1 MKTTAQ
7 LKTTEPRK
15 ATQLRKTTQPK
26 KTTQLRT
33 LLNSNQLEFLIEA
46 HDGISAKIA
55 EEAGFQGIWGSG
67 LSISAQLG
75 VRDNNEASWT
85 QVLEVV
91 EFMSD
96 ATSVPILLDGDTGYG
111 NFNNVQRLV
120 KKLEQRGVAGVC
132 IEDKLFPKTNSFIKG
147 TAQPL
152 ADMDEFCGKI
162 KAAKDA
168 QSDDDFVLIARVE
181 AFIAGWGLSEAL
193 RRAQA
198 YYDAG
203 ADGILIHSSLHVADE
218 VLAFKREWGDR
229 SPVVIVPTKYY
240 ATPTEVFRDAGFSI
254 AIWANHLLRASVTMT
269 QKVAQTLMLEQ
280 NLLNVEDKIVPVS
293 EIFRLQGVAEHLEAE
308 QRYLPQNPGAG
319 NRTILL
325 AASRGIELGQFTK
338 DKPKCMVDL
347 HGQPLL
353 SRIVEEHHSVG
364 IQDITVV
371 RGYKKDVVNLPGL
384 DYVDNDDY
392 DTTGELVSL
401 SQGLQELPQDGQ
413 DWIIGYGD
421 VLFKKYILQ
430 MLLGVDHDFVV
441 IIDSSQHRQTQ
452 QIRPDYVACSLPDS
466 TQAFYQHVDLQQ
478 ISDQLPE
485 GEICGR
491 WTGLLK
497 VSQQG
502 QQKLQDTLNTLLQ
515 SEQMRQQGRMPT
527 LINEL
532 ISHGHRVH
540 VLYIKGHWL
549 DIDQVE
555 DLFKAGSF

>member
-1 MKTTAQ
+1 MVLARS
-7 LKTTEPRK
+7 PRCPVR
-15 ATQLRKTTQPK
+15 AT
-26 KTTQLRT
+26 
-33 LLNSNQLEFLIEA
+33 S
-46 HDGISAKIA
+46 
-55 EEAGFQGIWGSG
+55 
-67 LSISAQLG
+67 G
-75 VRDNNEASWT
+75 VRH
-85 QVLEVV
+85 
-91 EFMSD
+91 
-96 ATSVPILLDGDTGYG
+96 
-111 NFNNVQRLV
+111 
-120 KKLEQRGVAGVC
+120 
-132 IEDKLFPKTNSFIKG
+132 DKLFPKTNSFIKG

-203 ADGILIHSSLHVADE
+203 ADGILIHSALRVPDE

-254 AIWANHLLRASVTMT
+254 AIWANQLLRASVTMT
-269 QKVAQTLMLEQ
+269 QKVAQQLMVEQ
-280 NLLNVEDKIVPVS
+280 NLLNVEDKIVPVA
-293 EIFRLQGVAEHLEAE
+293 EIFRLQGVAEHAEAE
-308 QRYLPQNPGAG
+308 QRYLPQNGG
-319 NRTILL
+319 GIRTVLL

-338 DKPKCMVDL
+338 DKPKCMVNL
-347 HGQPLL
+347 QGQPLL

-371 RGYKKDVVNLPGL
+371 RGYKKEVVNLPGL
-384 DYVDNDDY
+384 DFVDNDEY

-401 SQGLQELPQDGQ
+401 SRGLQELPQDGQ

-430 MLLGVDHDFVV
+430 MLSGVDHDFVV
-441 IIDSSQHRQTQ
+441 IIDSSQHRQTE

-478 ISDQLPE
+478 ISHELPE

-497 VSQQG
+497 VSQQE
-502 QQKLQDTLNTLLQ
+502 QQKLRDTLNTLLQ
-515 SEQMRQQGRMPT
+515 SEQVRQQGRMPT

-532 ISHGHRVH
+532 ITDGYRVH

-549 DIDQVE
+549 DVDQVE